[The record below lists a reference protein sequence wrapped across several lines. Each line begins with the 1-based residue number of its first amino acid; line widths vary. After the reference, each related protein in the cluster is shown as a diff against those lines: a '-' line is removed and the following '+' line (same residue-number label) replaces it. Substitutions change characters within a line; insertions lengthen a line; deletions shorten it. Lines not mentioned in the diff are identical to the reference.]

1 MFEPCSVHVVY
12 VWEDLSFCDEL
23 SFTLSL
29 LFFSASTV
37 AAYISTAPTCDAIIV
52 SLEPCAINVNF

>member
-1 MFEPCSVHVVY
+1 VGASILVLHMKLGFKSLAMFEPCSVHVVY

-29 LFFSASTV
+29 LFF
-37 AAYISTAPTCDAIIV
+37 
-52 SLEPCAINVNF
+52 